1 MPTVSD
7 IFTALDAWAPVALQ
21 MDFDNAGFL
30 VGEAEQPV
38 SRILVALD
46 ITEEVVREAV
56 EQGAQLIVSHHP
68 VIFHPLR
75 SVTDVDPTGRTV
87 RALVQNHISAVCM
100 HTNLDL
106 ARGGVNDALARALDL
121 TDTVP
126 LEPGGTDERGEP
138 CGLGRVGTWTGGPQ
152 PLAAFAGHVKQAL
165 ATPGLRCHDAGRPVH
180 RVAVGGGAC
189 GGSLPAAKALDC
201 DTFVTADLKYNDFLD
216 AKALGLNLIDA
227 GHFPTENVICPPLAA
242 YLRERFPEID
252 VQISRVHGDVVQY
265 L

>member
-1 MPTVSD
+1 MPTVHD
-7 IFTALDAWAPVALQ
+7 IFTALDTWAPVALQ

-30 VGEAEQPV
+30 VGETEQSV

-75 SVTDVDPTGRTV
+75 SVTDGDPTGRTV

-100 HTNLDL
+100 HTNLDV
-106 ARGGVNDALARALDL
+106 ARGGVNDALARVLALA
-121 TDTVP
+121 DTVP
-126 LEPGGTDERGEP
+126 LEPGGTDETGEP
-138 CGLGRVGTWTGGPQ
+138 CGLGRIGTWPDGPQ
-152 PLAAFAGHVKQAL
+152 PLAVFADHVKKAL
-165 ATPGLRCHDAGRPVH
+165 KTPGLRCHDADRPVQ

-189 GGSLPAAKALDC
+189 GSSLHTAAAQGC

-216 AKALGLNLIDA
+216 AKAIGLNLIDA
-227 GHFPTENVICPPLAA
+227 GHFPTENVICEPLAD
-242 YLRERFPEID
+242 YLRRMLPKAA
-252 VQISRVHGDVVQY
+252 VQISRQHRDVVQY